1 MEEFLTNPVLQ
12 GGVAPF
18 VVGLIVVA
26 ILGRAKLGGLAVVAG
41 FAVCVTLASGLTFT
55 PLTALRK
62 VVLLSLIAPVVGI
75 AVDFV
80 LKTGRT
86 LTVVVALA
94 FGALTVWV
102 FWSVLQQKPATEAL
116 LLGGGTAMFVAW
128 VVASTLELAGQP
140 VRAGAAALM
149 LGLGAGISAIL
160 GASALLGLYGIAIG
174 AGAGAFLLVQMLTGR
189 RIAAGATLTLSAS
202 VAAGLVAAATLVL
215 AQLPWYAL
223 IVLGLIPL
231 AARWP
236 ASDRLPVW
244 AQAFIVSAYGFTV
257 ALVAFVLTWRAPPPA
272 G

>member
-1 MEEFLTNPVLQ
+1 
-12 GGVAPF
+12 
-18 VVGLIVVA
+18 
-26 ILGRAKLGGLAVVAG
+26 
-41 FAVCVTLASGLTFT
+41 
-55 PLTALRK
+55 
-62 VVLLSLIAPVVGI
+62 
-75 AVDFV
+75 
-80 LKTGRT
+80 
-86 LTVVVALA
+86 
-94 FGALTVWV
+94 
-102 FWSVLQQKPATEAL
+102 
-116 LLGGGTAMFVAW
+116 VAW